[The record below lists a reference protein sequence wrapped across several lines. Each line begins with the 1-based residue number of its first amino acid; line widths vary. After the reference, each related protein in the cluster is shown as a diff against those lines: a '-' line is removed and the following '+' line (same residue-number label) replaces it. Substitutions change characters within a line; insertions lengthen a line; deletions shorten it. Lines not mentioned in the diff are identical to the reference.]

1 MHRRQFIRASHNLLL
16 MLTTT
21 SLIKG
26 CQTDERSP
34 TLTKPK
40 KSDFQV
46 AMLLPGYLPED
57 PWSQAGHQGLLLI
70 EKELEA
76 EIAYTERVAGNDA
89 DTFRRYAE
97 AKYDLVIGQGGEYAE
112 TAIAVAKEFPRIKFA
127 IFGNHAG
134 NNENFGALG
143 FKYEEQGYM
152 LGVMAAIKSR
162 SQKVTIIGGEPL
174 PHMLITSK
182 FFMKGAKSIQPNIQA
197 TAQWINS
204 WTDVVK
210 AEQLALQAIQAGY
223 DVLVGNV
230 DAGNAKIFQL
240 AEKYGVYGIS
250 AVNDAYDIAPKAIVG
265 SLVQEIPLVLLKG
278 ATIVRQGRWEGK
290 QYRFGFRE
298 GINTLA
304 PFRGGFTSEQQA
316 QIESIL
322 QDILTGKIDL
332 YSSKTPSETIYNL

>member
-1 MHRRQFIRASHNLLL
+1 MHRRQFIKTSHNFLL

-34 TLTKPK
+34 TLGKPA

-46 AMLLPGYLPED
+46 AMLLPGALSED

-70 EKELEA
+70 EKELGA
-76 EIAYTERVAGNDA
+76 EIAYTDRVAGNDA
-89 DTFRRYAE
+89 NIFRQYAK

-174 PHMLITSK
+174 PHMTITSD
-182 FFMKGAKSIQPNIQA
+182 FFIRGAKSIQPNIQA
-197 TAQWINS
+197 TAKWVNS
-204 WTDVVK
+204 WTDLVK
-210 AEQLALQAIQAGY
+210 SEQLAEQAIKEGN

-230 DAGNAKIFQL
+230 DAGNAKIFQQ

-265 SLVQEIPLVLLKG
+265 SLVQEVPLVLLKG
-278 ATIVRQGRWEGK
+278 ASIVRQGRWEGK
-290 QYRFGFRE
+290 QYRFGFQE

-304 PFRGGFTSEQQA
+304 PFRSGFTSTEQAYIQ
-316 QIESIL
+316 SIL

-332 YSSKTPSETIYNL
+332 YSTQTTS

>member
-1 MHRRQFIRASHNLLL
+1 RQFIRTSHNFLL

-26 CQTDERSP
+26 CQTNERSP

-46 AMLLPGYLPED
+46 AMLLPGALSED
-57 PWSQAGHQGLLLI
+57 PWSQAGHRGLLLI
-70 EKELEA
+70 EKELGA
-76 EIAYTERVAGNDA
+76 EIAYTDKIASNATDI
-89 DTFRRYAE
+89 FRQYAK

-112 TAIAVAKEFPRIKFA
+112 AAEKVAQEFPRIKFA

-143 FKYEEQGYM
+143 FKYEEQGYI

-174 PHMLITSK
+174 PHMKITSD

-197 TAQWINS
+197 TAKWINS

-210 AEQLALQAIQAGY
+210 AEQLALEAIQAGY

-265 SLVQEIPLVLLKG
+265 SLVQEVPLVLLKG
-278 ATIVRQGRWEGK
+278 ASIVRQGRWEGK
-290 QYRFGFRE
+290 QYRFGFQE
-298 GINTLA
+298 GIHTLA
-304 PFRGGFTSEQQA
+304 PFRSGFTSTEQAHIQ
-316 QIESIL
+316 SIL

-332 YSSKTPSETIYNL
+332 YSTQTTS

>member
-34 TLTKPK
+34 ILSKSP

-46 AMLLPGYLPED
+46 AMILPGSLPED
-57 PWSQAGHQGLLLI
+57 PWSQAGYQGLLLI
-70 EKELEA
+70 EKELGA
-76 EIAYTERVAGNDA
+76 EIAYTEQVTNNATDI
-89 DTFRRYAE
+89 FRRYAE

-112 TAIAVAKEFPRIKFA
+112 TAMVVAKEFPRIKFA

-143 FKYEEQGYM
+143 FKYEEQGYI
-152 LGVMAAIKSR
+152 LGVMAAIKSQ

-174 PHMLITSK
+174 PHMKITTD

-197 TAQWINS
+197 TAKWVNS
-204 WTDVVK
+204 WTDLVK
-210 AEQLALQAIQAGY
+210 SEQLAEQAIKAGN

-240 AEKYGVYGIS
+240 AAKYGVYAIS
-250 AVNDAYDIAPKAIVG
+250 ALNDAYNIAPKAVIAGV
-265 SLVQEIPLVLLKG
+265 VQDVPLVLLKG
-278 ATIVRQGRWEGK
+278 ASIVRQGRWEGK
-290 QYRFGFRE
+290 QYRFGFQE
-298 GINTLA
+298 GIHTLA
-304 PFRGGFTSEQQA
+304 PFRGGFTSQQQA

-332 YSSKTPSETIYNL
+332 YSTQTTS

>member
-1 MHRRQFIRASHNLLL
+1 MYRRQFIRASHNLLL

-26 CQTDERSP
+26 CQPEERSP

-40 KSDFQV
+40 KSDFQI
-46 AMLLPGYLPED
+46 AMILPGALSED
-57 PWSQAGHQGLLLI
+57 PWSQAGHRGLLLI
-70 EKELEA
+70 EKELGA
-76 EIAYTERVAGNDA
+76 EIAYTEKVAGK
-89 DTFRRYAE
+89 DTDIFRRYAE

-112 TAIAVAKEFPRIKFA
+112 TAMAVAKEFPRIKFA
-127 IFGNHAG
+127 IFGNHPG

-174 PHMLITSK
+174 PHMLITSD
-182 FFMKGAKSIQPNIQA
+182 FFIKGAKSIQPNIQA
-197 TAQWINS
+197 TAKWINS

-210 AEQLALQAIQAGY
+210 AEQLAMEAIQAGY

-250 AVNDAYDIAPKAIVG
+250 AVNDAYDIAPKAVVG

-290 QYRFGFRE
+290 QYRFGFQE

-332 YSSKTPSETIYNL
+332 YSTPTNSKKS